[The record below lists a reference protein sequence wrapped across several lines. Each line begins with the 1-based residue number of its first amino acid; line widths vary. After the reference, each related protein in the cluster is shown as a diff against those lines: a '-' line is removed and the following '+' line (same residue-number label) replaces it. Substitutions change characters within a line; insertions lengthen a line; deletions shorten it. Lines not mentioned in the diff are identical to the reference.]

1 MITFH
6 NKQQWR
12 PIMVTTKYTYNT
24 HVRPFSNSFA
34 RVKMTK
40 AEIDKSFE
48 WAYAMR
54 DAKQDQL
61 PWLKSTNAIKRF
73 SNGVLGEMA
82 VEKFLG
88 IQFIDWTIGELE
100 KYQVPDMLNLGFD
113 VGIKTVE
120 YGKFPIIFKDNP
132 YAQIINIYR
141 PLDTTCFVCGLA
153 TKDVLNTYQCED
165 LIIAPTLKV
174 KGIKTGFYGFEHLVK
189 PSDMILDKTQK

>member
-1 MITFH
+1 
-6 NKQQWR
+6 
-12 PIMVTTKYTYNT
+12 
-24 HVRPFSNSFA
+24 
-34 RVKMTK
+34 MTK
-40 AEIDKSFE
+40 AEIDKSFD

-73 SNGVLGEMA
+73 SNGMLGEMA

-88 IQFIDWTIGELE
+88 IQFIDWTIGDLE

-120 YGKFPIIFKDNP
+120 HGKFPIILKENT

-141 PLDTTCFVCGLA
+141 SSDKTCFVCGLA
-153 TKDVLNTYQCED
+153 TKEILNQYQCED
-165 LIIAPTLKV
+165 LIIAPSLKV
-174 KGIKTGFYGFEHLVK
+174 KGVKTCFYGFEHLMN
-189 PSDMILDKTQK
+189 PNDMILDKTKKDDNQ